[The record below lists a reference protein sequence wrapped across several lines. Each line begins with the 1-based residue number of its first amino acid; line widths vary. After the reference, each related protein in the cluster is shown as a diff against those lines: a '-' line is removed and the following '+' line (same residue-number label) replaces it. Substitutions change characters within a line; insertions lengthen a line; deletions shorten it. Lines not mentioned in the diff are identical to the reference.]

1 MMFGRFSKEM
11 PELQQDLLN
20 WIRSVSDVDFCSI
33 ILNKYEPGDSM
44 GVHSDGNLLPMQLSA
59 RFGVNAVGGELCVGE
74 EKVGEG
80 VFLMNANDLHWV
92 EKLQKGTMYSIITY
106 IKRDS
111 FFMADFATMSQLS
124 EWGYPMKTVGLIMFY
139 LFCTLVAGPE
149 PVILN
154 MFGKSFTKS
163 KNSKLRLLSLKP
175 CS

>member
-1 MMFGRFSKEM
+1 
-11 PELQQDLLN
+11 
-20 WIRSVSDVDFCSI
+20 
-33 ILNKYEPGDSM
+33 M

-80 VFLMNANDLHWV
+80 VFIMNANGLHWV

-106 IKRDS
+106 IKKDS

-124 EWGYPMKTVGLIMFY
+124 QWGYPMKTVGLILVY
-139 LFCTLVAGPE
+139 LFCTLVAGPV

-154 MFGKSFTKS
+154 MFGNSLTKS
-163 KNSKLRLLSLKP
+163 KNNMVFLASLNP
-175 CS
+175 SS